1 MIHVYLSHPQ
11 VLIDPAVAVPGW
23 GLSEIGRSRTRA
35 LATRAW
41 LRGFRRIVA
50 STETKA
56 RETAAILG
64 DALGV
69 GAETASDL
77 HENDRSSTGYLPPAA
92 FEGLAEAFFAEP
104 ATSIRGWETAVA
116 AQRRIVKA
124 IGDVLA
130 ARPGTATLF
139 VGHGGVGT
147 LLKCHCGGL
156 PIARREDQATGGGNH
171 FGFALRPPAL
181 AYGWQPMESPPPG
194 ACPATTNDI

>member
-11 VLIDPAVAVPGW
+11 VLIDPDVAVPDW
-23 GLSEIGRSRTRA
+23 GLNEIGRSRTRA
-35 LATRAW
+35 LAKAPW
-41 LRGFRRIVA
+41 LGGVRRIVA

-69 GAETASDL
+69 GVETAADL

-92 FEGLAEAFFAEP
+92 FEGLADAFFAEP

-116 AQRRIVKA
+116 AQRRIVRA
-124 IGDVLA
+124 VGDVLA
-130 ARPGTATLF
+130 ARPGVATLL

-156 PIARREDQATGGGNH
+156 PIARSEDQPAGGGNH
-171 FGFALRPPAL
+171 FGFSLDPPAL
-181 AYGWQPMESPPPG
+181 AYDWRPMESPPPG
-194 ACPATTNDI
+194 A